1 MAKKQ
6 LHKAVADGVKVYCNY
21 DEIVSVT
28 DLKPNPENP
37 NRHPAEQIELLAKI
51 IQKNGWRER
60 IIVSTL
66 SGMIVKG
73 HGRYQAA
80 ILAAL
85 SQVPVEYQ
93 HYETKADEVKDL
105 IADNKI
111 AELSIID
118 NKIAAELMKKIMGS
132 DEDFLTDLAYYGY
145 KDSELKELFP
155 DIEVDSDENYLEG
168 YSQKI
173 KSPIYE
179 PKEEKPLI
187 KDLFDDSKS
196 QELINE
202 IEGSNLPGDIKNF
215 LVMAAG
221 RHTVFNYG
229 RVAEYYAHAEADVQA
244 LMENSGLII
253 IDFKRAIE
261 LGYVKLSE
269 EIGKQYGIDYP
280 DA

>member
-1 MAKKQ
+1 MAKNQ

-80 ILAAL
+80 IRAGLGK
-85 SQVPVEYQ
+85 VPVEYQ
-93 HYETKADEVKDL
+93 YYETKADEIKDL

-111 AELSIID
+111 AELSEVDDEMAAEMMRTID
-118 NKIAAELMKKIMGS
+118 NFIPCSSM
-132 DEDFLTDLAYYGY
+132 DLSEFGYGP
-145 KDSELKELFP
+145 DNLEILFP
-155 DIEVDSDENYLEG
+155 ELSNTPRDG
-168 YSQKI
+168 YSRNI
-173 KSPIYE
+173 EAPIYM
-179 PKEEKPLI
+179 PRGNKPEI
-187 KDLFDDSKS
+187 KDLFNDQKTV
-196 QELINE
+196 ELIAE
-202 IEGSNLPGDIKNF
+202 IKSSNIPEDIKEF
-215 LVMAAG
+215 LFSAAR
-221 RHTVFNYG
+221 RHTVFHYD
-229 RVAEYYAHAEADVQA
+229 RIAEFYSHSGKEIQL
-244 LMENSGLII
+244 LMENSALVI
-253 IDFKRAIE
+253 IDFNRAIE

-269 EIGKQYGIDYP
+269 EVANQYGKDYP
-280 DA
+280 DD